1 MPHAKSLRAIG
12 QSLESL
18 GVIAFVM
25 HKNGRSYVV
34 RSADLR
40 KISETAIKASTP
52 TVLEVSSP
60 SSMRARSFQEDG
72 SVRYDPSYVS
82 WLDAQ
87 GRRRR
92 RRRFSAQSTGT
103 ARLSQLLRTLGK
115 HLDQLEPHS
124 FNICWSQ
131 DGVCLD
137 YESGDGQRYQEIFTL
152 EKLRDLT
159 VRSRFRRARR
169 R

>member
-18 GVIAFVM
+18 GIVAFVM
-25 HKNGRSYVV
+25 EKNGRSYVV
-34 RSADLR
+34 RSEDLP
-40 KISETAIKASTP
+40 KISETAAKPSTP
-52 TVLEVSSP
+52 MVLETSSP
-60 SSMRARSFQEDG
+60 SSMRAHSFQEDG

-87 GRRRR
+87 GRRKRR
-92 RRRFSAQSTGT
+92 KRFSAQSTGT
-103 ARLSQLLRTLGK
+103 ARVSQLLRTLGK

-124 FNICWSQ
+124 FNISWNQ
-131 DGVCLD
+131 DGICLD
-137 YESGDGQRYQEIFTL
+137 YQSGDGQRFKEIFTPG
-152 EKLRDLT
+152 KLRELT

>member
-18 GVIAFVM
+18 GIVAFVM
-25 HKNGRSYVV
+25 EKNGRSYVV
-34 RSADLR
+34 RSEALP
-40 KISETAIKASTP
+40 KISEALSKASTP
-52 TVLEVSSP
+52 TVLETSSP
-60 SSMRARSFQEDG
+60 SSMRAHSFQPDG

-87 GRRRR
+87 GRRKRR
-92 RRRFSAQSTGT
+92 KRFSAQSTGT
-103 ARLSQLLRTLGK
+103 ARVSQLLRTLGK
-115 HLDQLEPHS
+115 HLDQVEPHS
-124 FNICWSQ
+124 FNISWNQ

-137 YESGDGQRYQEIFTL
+137 YESGDGQRFQEIFTL
-152 EKLRDLT
+152 DKLRDLT